1 MTLPRTLH
9 LVKTSKGLRVRSQL
23 VDEVDRLVEA
33 STKSPILKAGQAMSL
48 SSLDSNG
55 RESALRYA
63 FDVQGNSP
71 SPISIRLEN
80 QSGEFVDI
88 EIDQQRSLVSLN
100 RSHSGETSFNEH
112 FGKVQKA
119 ELTTTSDSYNV
130 TIIVDRSSLELF
142 IDNGTTVMTALV
154 FPKTVYETLHV
165 APNSQSIHQL
175 SIDRLGSVW
184 SSN

>member
-1 MTLPRTLH
+1 MEPGDWKKAAGDYEGEVLSVFDNDR
-9 LVKTSKGLRVRSQL
+9 KG
-23 VDEVDRLVEA
+23 
-33 STKSPILKAGQAMSL
+33 KIKALIKRFGKKQGQATDL
-48 SSLDSNG
+48 GCGVGKFLPLL
-55 RESALRYA
+55 A
-63 FDVQGNSP
+63 
-71 SPISIRLEN
+71 
-80 QSGEFVDI
+80 
-88 EIDQQRSLVSLN
+88 
-100 RSHSGETSFNEH
+100 EH